1 MTRPVVE
8 VGGAVRFDGR
18 RWTVSGLESGRV
30 WLTEQG
36 DTGVMA
42 VFGLSA
48 LFSSPG
54 FELVGGPPPLKAPQC
69 GLLATLPE
77 EVRERAFSM
86 ERHVREVETGYPVPG
101 GLGPVRAMYDPEHTT
116 LEQRELAKAAE
127 LTASGWKVSRA
138 TVRRWR
144 ERYGKGGVWG
154 LVRKQRGSTLL
165 RQADERVLKVMEKL
179 LRQEEFRSRSR
190 GWLKRMHRQTQ
201 WLLDAAHGAGVV
213 EAPPRSTFNRLLRK
227 LERELG
233 LEGTVAQRRSRAS
246 RPAPPFTRTVALRP
260 GELVMMDS
268 TPLDVLM
275 VLDDGV
281 VGRPE
286 LTTALDVAIGALW
299 GILRPPGSKLTD
311 IAVLLA
317 QMMTPKVMQPG
328 WDEALRM
335 SASVIPHERLVS
347 LDRRLEDA
355 AARPVIVPET
365 IVVDQGKV
373 FVSPATR
380 AACESLGISLQPVP
394 PGNGPAKGHVE
405 RTFGSLNSTFWQWVP
420 GYIGS
425 NLSERGSKAGEERLW
440 NMRELQELLDEQLV
454 LWHHRPHEGLRHPL
468 MPKKALTPCE
478 MWAALLPVVGYVPVP
493 LGSDDYVELLP
504 VRWQAITDNGIRF
517 DYRTYDDRCLNG
529 FRGES
534 SGVAAQEGRWEVHY
548 NPYDVTR
555 IWVRLADGFREVP
568 WIHATQASQPF
579 THHVWEHLCKVVE
592 RTGAREEHEARL
604 ALALDDFLK
613 RASGNGKLSRREQ
626 RVVAKSRA
634 VQTLAVPAAG
644 LDLLSAPTLSFGL
657 AGVYEAPEL
666 DDETLPDEDDDVL
679 AGLDGALLGDA
690 PAASGSCAVRTDA
703 SAEED
708 QWLL

>member
-1 MTRPVVE
+1 MVA
-8 VGGAVRFDGR
+8 VGGEVRFDGR
-18 RWTVSGLESGRV
+18 RWAVSGLEAGRV

-36 DTGVMA
+36 GADVMA

-48 LFSSPG
+48 LLNSPG
-54 FELVGGPPPLKAPQC
+54 FEVVGGPPSLKAPQY

-86 ERHVREVETGYPVPG
+86 ERHVREVETGRPVPG
-101 GLGPVRAMYDPEHTT
+101 GRGPVRPMYDPHSTT
-116 LEQRELAKAAE
+116 LEQRETAKAAE
-127 LTASGWKVSRA
+127 LTALGWKVSRA

-144 ERYGKGGVWG
+144 GRYGEGGVWG
-154 LVRKQRGSTLL
+154 LVRRRGGATLSS
-165 RQADERVLKVMEKL
+165 RTDERVLEVMEGL
-179 LRQEEFRSRSR
+179 LRQEALRSRSR
-190 GWLKRMHRQTQ
+190 GWMKRMHRQTQ
-201 WLLDAAHGAGVV
+201 WRLDAAHGAGVV
-213 EAPPRSTFNRLLRK
+213 EAPAQSTFNKLLRR
-227 LERELG
+227 LEKELG
-233 LEGTVAQRRSRAS
+233 LDGTVAQRRSRSS
-246 RPAPPFTRTVALRP
+246 RPAPPFARTVALRP

-268 TPLDVLM
+268 SPLDVLV

-286 LTTALDVAIGALW
+286 LTTALDVAIGGLW

-347 LDRRLEDA
+347 LDDRFEEA

-394 PGNGPAKGHVE
+394 PANGPAKGHVE
-405 RTFGSLNSTFWQWVP
+405 RTFGSLNSLYWQWVP

-425 NLSERGSKAGEERLW
+425 NLSERGSKVGEEPLLH
-440 NMRELQELLDEQLV
+440 MRELQELLDEQLV
-454 LWHHRPHEGLRHPL
+454 LWHHRRHEGLRHPL

-493 LGSDDYVELLP
+493 LKAEDYVELLP

-517 DYRTYDDRCLNG
+517 DYRTYDHACLNG

-534 SGVAAQEGRWEVHY
+534 SGVAGQQGRWEVHY

-555 IWVRLADGFREVP
+555 IWVRLPEGFREVP
-568 WIHATQASQPF
+568 WIHATQVSQPF

-592 RTGAREEHEARL
+592 RTGARDEHEAQL

-613 RASGNGKLSRREQ
+613 RASGHGHLTRREQ

-634 VQTLAVPAAG
+634 SQTLAVPAAE
-644 LDLLSAPTLSFGL
+644 LDVLSAPTLSFGL
-657 AGVYEAPEL
+657 AGVYDAPDI
-666 DDETLPDEDDDVL
+666 DDETVPDEDDDVL
-679 AGLDGALLGDA
+679 ADLDG
-690 PAASGSCAVRTDA
+690 PAQADVSAVPGISVRTDT
-703 SAEED
+703 SAQED